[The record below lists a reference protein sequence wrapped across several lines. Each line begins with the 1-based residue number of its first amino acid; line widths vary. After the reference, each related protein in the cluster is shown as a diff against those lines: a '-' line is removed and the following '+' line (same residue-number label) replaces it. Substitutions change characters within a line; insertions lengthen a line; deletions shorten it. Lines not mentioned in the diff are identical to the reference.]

1 MNKIIV
7 KKPEEIVKMRCG
19 FSESALKLSA
29 YVISILKENVYEYDI
44 NIRDYLKRFDKEI
57 GNFDKLYQ
65 TAKEIATETIEFIDR
80 EKKEF
85 SIYTIFYSPI
95 YKNGVLKV
103 KIDKDFH
110 TYLLKIKNK
119 YLKYNLENVMRLN
132 SKYAIRLYEI
142 LKNELE
148 MRKRQKRELEFR
160 FDLDE
165 MRKLLSIPNSYRY
178 PDIKRQILEK
188 SKSEFKKTDINFEYE
203 PIKEGRKVVS
213 ISFKLI
219 DKSKP
224 KLQSQTGVKHK
235 KDDFKT
241 WRKEIL
247 NKEDVILKIDNQIFE
262 IQDGLLARDG
272 KILDKQ
278 EAWKTWKFLF
288 KNRDKISFLNRSE
301 LKEEVK
307 EDVKFK
313 ILNTFKDK
321 LFKAIPVII
330 NGQTQYVNA
339 NLIDI
344 RDFKDTDNFI
354 AVFKSGKK
362 MFEMKMSINRL
373 NNFLK

>member
-188 SKSEFKKTDINFEYE
+188 SKSEFKKTDVNFEYE

-241 WRKEIL
+241 WRKEL
-247 NKEDVILKIDNQIFE
+247 LKKEDVILKIDNQIFE
-262 IQDGLLARDG
+262 IQDGLLAKDG
-272 KILDKQ
+272 QILDKQ
-278 EAWKTWKFLF
+278 EAWKTWKFLY
-288 KNRDKISFLNRSE
+288 KNKDKISFLNRNE

-344 RDFKDTDNFI
+344 RDFKDIDDFT
-354 AVFKSGKK
+354 AVFKSEKK
-362 MFEMKMSINRL
+362 TFAMKMSINRL